1 VHCYDTAESQP
12 SSDEL
17 IALFF
22 EHVYIH
28 FPVLDRS
35 YFISRYLQGTC
46 SSFLLYSVYA
56 ASAPYASAK
65 LVHDLG
71 FDTAYA
77 AQHEFFSR
85 IKVLYGLDCESSELA
100 LLQGSVLLCSFKH
113 PMEQTKDFRFWK
125 SNAIRLAIQMGLH
138 RQYDH
143 GFQILGCG

>member
-1 VHCYDTAESQP
+1 MHCYGKAEHHS

-28 FPVLDRS
+28 FPVLDRPH
-35 YFISRYLQGTC
+35 FMSRYLQSTC
-46 SSFLLYSVYA
+46 SSFLLYSLYA
-56 ASAPYASAK
+56 AVIPYASTK

-77 AQHEFFSR
+77 AQREFFSR
-85 IKVLYGLDCESSELA
+85 VKVLYGLDCESSELA
-100 LLQGSVLLCSFKH
+100 LLQGSILLCSFKH
-113 PMEQTKDFRFWK
+113 VLGQTKDFRFWK

-138 RQYDH
+138 R
-143 GFQILGCG
+143 L